1 MLTEEQVMETLR
13 SCYDPEIPVNVVDL
27 GLIYEIDISEGIVTI
42 KMTLT
47 SLGCPLSD
55 YLENDIKTRVMQLPR
70 VKDVQIEVVWDPPW
84 SPEKMSKEAREMLG
98 M

>member
-1 MLTEEQVMETLR
+1 
-13 SCYDPEIPVNVVDL
+13 VNVVDL